1 MGVMLSC
8 GTRKPN
14 AAGRRSRHA
23 GMRARHFYAT
33 DLSRSHADPTPL
45 RCGTGAQWEELEE
58 VGRVT
63 SHSYSGG
70 QGEALVGE
78 DFHVGLA
85 SHSSYHA
92 LNEQMTGK
100 HPPWGS
106 NPRPQG

>member
-1 MGVMLSC
+1 MQ
-8 GTRKPN
+8 RKGSAFSSLPREQQGQRN
-14 AAGRRSRHA
+14 LPH
-23 GMRARHFYAT
+23 
-33 DLSRSHADPTPL
+33 
-45 RCGTGAQWEELEE
+45 TGAQWEELEE

-100 HPPWGS
+100 MG
-106 NPRPQG
+106 